1 MFRALWIILGRSRYN
16 ISNFENFDFL
26 YDFQFL
32 PSGSIISPCKGL
44 KNEKFSKSDENFQWF
59 FIFTWSRSRPNG
71 WSRDLPSDQL
81 ESDNTLKID
90 FKVFWLVFGA
100 FPSPR
105 WLKKNNQN
113 GAQTHPKRFS
123 LGDFCRSQRGASPAW
138 NLELLITKPCFLI
151 VKLSFRYYLIVRN
164 PRGWSSG
171 SKNIPKDLQ
180 LGKSWKSIWNLSFA
194 WISLI
199 LKDFG
204 EFWWNFMNFDGF
216 WRYFD
221 GFRADTD
228 SRGAASSRIHVLAT
242 LAMPTQRLEGV
253 ANLKTSFLSSYRR
266 ISKFR
271 RAGSSIRLLKPAT
284 TVISG

>member
-1 MFRALWIILGRSRYN
+1 MILVYFRA
-16 ISNFENFDFL
+16 
-26 YDFQFL
+26 
-32 PSGSIISPCKGL
+32 
-44 KNEKFSKSDENFQWF
+44 
-59 FIFTWSRSRPNG
+59 
-71 WSRDLPSDQL
+71 
-81 ESDNTLKID
+81 
-90 FKVFWLVFGA
+90 
-100 FPSPR
+100 PR

-228 SRGAASSRIHVLAT
+228 SRGAASSRKHVLAS

-284 TVISG
+284 TVTNQLTNGTCVFDLPTNVKSASRKNSFLTFSLTSFKCSLFCFGRSADTVQKVAVLLREALFTFVGKSKTDVPSVS